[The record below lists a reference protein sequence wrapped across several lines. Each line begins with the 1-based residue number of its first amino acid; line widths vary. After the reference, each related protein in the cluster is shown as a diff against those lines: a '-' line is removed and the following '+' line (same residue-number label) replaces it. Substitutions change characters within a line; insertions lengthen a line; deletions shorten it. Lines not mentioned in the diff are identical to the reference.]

1 MAKTL
6 SDLEKRIAERSAELR
21 TVLQSSQKSLGNI
34 KKIFELAGEEGIKDD
49 SLDRLVNAMQQAV
62 SIVEDAVNQ
71 PLPKK

>member
-34 KKIFELAGEEGIKDD
+34 KKIFELASEEGIQDQ
-49 SLDRLVNAMQQAV
+49 SLDRLVNAMQEAV
-62 SIVEDAVNQ
+62 TLVENAVNQ